1 MWKEECGMR
10 NASMVVGVVGLVLML
25 AACGG
30 RSMSAEEMQRKL
42 DSIQK
47 IEVAERLAAQGIN
60 LQESDNPLKAFYD
73 SLEILPL
80 PIKYTDELVRYLP
93 GFMPVP
99 QDIAKALELEG
110 NGKQKAISLSESLGA
125 RLMILA
131 ADEGSDGDEDSE
143 GIERYS
149 LWLYSMGEDYLPVDK
164 ICLYAIPDE
173 EDFDIDLDDEDDI
186 IQFFTIT
193 SDYEIHLMDYQ
204 KNKGKTSTEEVYTL
218 DASRNFLLQKS
229 EEIE

>member
-1 MWKEECGMR
+1 MKG
-10 NASMVVGVVGLVLML
+10 AVGLFVAMLLL

-60 LQESDNPLKAFYD
+60 LEKADNPLKQFYD
-73 SLEILPL
+73 SLALLPL
-80 PIKYTDELVRYLP
+80 PITYTDEFVRYLP
-93 GFMPVP
+93 DFKPVP

-125 RLMILA
+125 RLMLLA
-131 ADEGSDGDEDSE
+131 ADEGAEEGEDGDE
-143 GIERYS
+143 GAERYS
-149 LWLYSMGEDYLPVDK
+149 LWLYSLDDDYLPVDK
-164 ICLYAIPDE
+164 ICLYAIEDE
-173 EDFDIDLDDEDDI
+173 EDFDLYEEDEI
-186 IQFFTIT
+186 LQYFTIT
-193 SDYEIHLMDYQ
+193 SDYEIHLMDYS
-204 KNKGKTSTEEVYTL
+204 KEKHKTRTEEVYTL

-229 EEIE
+229 EELDD

>member
-1 MWKEECGMR
+1 MKG
-10 NASMVVGVVGLVLML
+10 AVGLFVAMLLL

-60 LQESDNPLKAFYD
+60 LEKADNPLKQFYD
-73 SLEILPL
+73 SLALLPL
-80 PIKYTDELVRYLP
+80 PITYTDEFVRYLP
-93 GFMPVP
+93 DFKPVP

-131 ADEGSDGDEDSE
+131 ADEGAEEGEDGEE
-143 GIERYS
+143 GVERYS
-149 LWLYSMGEDYLPVDK
+149 LWLYSLDDDYLPVDK
-164 ICLYAIPDE
+164 ICLYAIEDE
-173 EDFDIDLDDEDDI
+173 EDFDLYEEDEI
-186 IQFFTIT
+186 LQYFTIT
-193 SDYEIHLMDYQ
+193 SDYEIHLMDYS
-204 KNKGKTSTEEVYTL
+204 KEKHKTHTEEVYTL

-229 EEIE
+229 EELDD